1 MKNFSPG
8 HHSMRWSSRN
18 DLGYKV
24 SNGIYFIQMISE
36 NTLLKQKIMFV
47 K

>member
-1 MKNFSPG
+1 MKW
-8 HHSMRWSSRN
+8 HSRN

-36 NTLLKQKIMFV
+36 NTLLKRKIIFV

>member
-1 MKNFSPG
+1 LKW
-8 HHSMRWSSRN
+8 HSRN
-18 DLGYKV
+18 EFGYKV

-36 NTLLKQKIMFV
+36 NTSLKRKIIFV